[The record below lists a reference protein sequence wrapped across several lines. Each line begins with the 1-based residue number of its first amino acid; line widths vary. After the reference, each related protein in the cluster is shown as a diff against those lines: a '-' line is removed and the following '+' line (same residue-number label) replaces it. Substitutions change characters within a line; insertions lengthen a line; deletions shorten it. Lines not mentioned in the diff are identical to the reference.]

1 MWRHAFLHALAL
13 VTPSLLAAQAPTDS
27 APAQRLA
34 ERATEL
40 RAELERDTTL
50 RSWRATAHGFVFFLA
65 QVGEGLADAPRLVKA
80 DELEVEVY
88 WRAPGPHKQVV
99 QRWRDGRWLPSD
111 LHYHRDHLGI
121 VTGDFGPRIRLGEG
135 DEVRDVPH
143 PLSAEGLR
151 LYAFAA
157 GESLRIRTPD
167 GEVAVRVVTV
177 RPRDASRPGVI
188 GELYIDAN
196 SAELVR
202 FRFGFTAAAYRDRDV
217 EDITVVLE
225 NGRWEGRWWLPV
237 RQEIEIRRRSAW
249 LDFPMR
255 GVIRGRW
262 EIGDYRFNEALPD
275 SVVRGPAIGGLVE
288 PDNEAGGWAEPLAQ
302 AVEAAAGAP
311 LAEEDLAELR
321 HELEQMAGAQVLAG
335 LPASRPAAGSVSD
348 IVRVTRVEGLA
359 VGFGWTFKRGVA
371 EVRPSLGYGTS
382 GVGVSGRLRVG
393 ARLGAFEPWIE
404 GRRRVRD
411 VNDFRVIAPLLNSIL
426 AQEGGNDHGDWVL
439 EEAVEVGVRVPRGA
453 RTALGAAVAF
463 DRTESLAVEAEPSSG
478 EYRANPAL
486 GEGDAVVMRAWAERW
501 PDGRVAGWLDGWHG
515 VVEVEGSPDE
525 RWVRGRIG
533 GEAMAAAGVGD
544 VLLRVEGIWG
554 SAHLPAWRSIALGGR
569 GTLVGEEYRS
579 LGGLRGGFAHL
590 EWRIPVPVPEFRLSE
605 VAGTGRSAV
614 VAPFVAG
621 GWADGE
627 LDGRV
632 PWAPSDGLRPVVGV
646 GLELLMGLVRVEA
659 GVALRTGEWGVTAD
673 VGRAW
678 WGIL

>member
-1 MWRHAFLHALAL
+1 M
-13 VTPSLLAAQAPTDS
+13 
-27 APAQRLA
+27 RLA
-34 ERATEL
+34 ERATAL
-40 RAELERDTTL
+40 RASAEQDTTL
-50 RSWRATAHGFVFFLA
+50 RDWRATAHGFVFFLA
-65 QVGEGLADAPRLVKA
+65 QVGAGKLDAPADAPRLVKA

-99 QRWRDGRWLPSD
+99 RRWRDGRWLPSD

-143 PLSAEGLR
+143 PLSAPGLGF
-151 LYAFAA
+151 YAFAA

-167 GEVAVRVVTV
+167 GEVAVQVLTV
-177 RPRDASRPGVI
+177 RPRDTSEPGVI

-202 FRFGFTAAAYRDRDV
+202 FRFGFTAAAYRDRDI

-249 LDFPMR
+249 LDFPLR
-255 GVIRGRW
+255 DVIRGRW
-262 EIGDYRFNEALPD
+262 EIGDYAFNEALPEA
-275 SVVRGPAIGGLVE
+275 VLRGPAIGGLVE
-288 PDNEAGGWAEPLAQ
+288 PDNAAGGWSQPLAQ
-302 AVEAAAGAP
+302 AIETAEAEAP
-311 LAEEDLAELR
+311 VAEEDMAELR
-321 HELEQMAGAQVLAG
+321 REVEEMVGAQVVAG

-359 VGFGWTFKRGVA
+359 LGFGWTFRRGVA
-371 EVRPSLGYGTS
+371 EIRPYLGYGFS
-382 GVGVSGRLRVG
+382 GVGVNGALRVG
-393 ARLGAFEPWIE
+393 ADLGAVEPWIE
-404 GRRRVRD
+404 GRRRARD
-411 VNDFRVIAPLLNSIL
+411 VNDFRVIAPLVNSIL

-439 EEAVEVGVRVPRGA
+439 EEVVEAGVRVPRGA

-463 DRTESLAVEAEPSSG
+463 DRTESLAAAAEPSSG
-478 EYRANPAL
+478 EYRGNPSL
-486 GEGDAVVMRAWAERW
+486 GAGDAVVARMWAERRDDGTTTGRQ
-501 PDGRVAGWLDGWHG
+501 DGRTAGRQVDWDGIL
-515 VVEVEGSPDE
+515 EVEGSPDE

-533 GEAMAAAGVGD
+533 GEASAGVGSGA

-579 LGGLRGGFAHL
+579 VGGLRGGFAHL
-590 EWRIPVPVPEFRLSE
+590 EWRIPVPVPELRLSE

-627 LDGRV
+627 LDGRDGQDGQDGRV
-632 PWAPSDGLRPVVGV
+632 QWQPSDGVRPVVGL

-678 WGIL
+678 WSIL